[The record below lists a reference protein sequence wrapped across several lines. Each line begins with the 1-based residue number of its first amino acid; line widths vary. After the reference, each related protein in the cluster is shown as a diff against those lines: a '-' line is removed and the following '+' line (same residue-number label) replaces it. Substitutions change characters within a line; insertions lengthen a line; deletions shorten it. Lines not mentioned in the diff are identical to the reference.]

1 MRLAQAGGGG
11 EMKEVILTFG
21 IFSILFLSQGCS
33 VYMAGTQPP
42 KVDVATFEAG
52 MSRDQVISKL
62 GVPVS
67 STKHEDGTRTDIFE
81 FYRGSATGWK
91 VGRATFNAL
100 ADVFTIGLWEIVAT
114 PTEMIIKGDKV
125 TARAEFNKDDML
137 KEFVVLKSEKL
148 VKEETT
154 KTPAP
159 DEHEMK

>member
-1 MRLAQAGGGG
+1 MKTAMLA
-11 EMKEVILTFG
+11 FG
-21 IFSILFLSQGCS
+21 MVAISLLSQGCS

-42 KVDVATFEAG
+42 KVDVATFEAGG

-67 STKHEDGTRTDIFE
+67 STKHEDGTRTDLFE

-100 ADVFTIGLWEIVAT
+100 ADVFTIGLWEVVAT

-137 KEFVVLKSEKL
+137 KEFVVPKSEK
-148 VKEETT
+148 VAKEETP
-154 KTPAP
+154 KSPAP
-159 DEHEMK
+159 DEEMK